1 MFTIYRGLP
10 PKSGVDRLSTPR
22 KDAGTG
28 LISIEDCVEL
38 VLGGVGGL
46 EVYVHGNDKGLL
58 QDTREDREESLEA
71 VSVLKKA
78 EKKK

>member
-38 VLGGVGGL
+38 VLRGL
-46 EVYVHGNDKGLL
+46 EVYIHGNDKGLL

>member
-38 VLGGVGGL
+38 VLRGL
-46 EVYVHGNDKGLL
+46 EVYTHGNDKGLL

-78 EKKK
+78 DKKK